1 VSKTTARPA
10 SPLREAL
17 AAKTN
22 LRTYHD
28 IAVRPVEDIAAAQ
41 RQLDT
46 ARQMHAAT
54 MLHDDENVRTKALE
68 VLEKAQADRDAC
80 FHRIWFRSLGHN
92 EFDALVAL
100 HPAQDHQDGDLPWDP
115 HTFDFALLAACT
127 VDSDLT
133 AEEWAAELADEQ
145 RWSGPDRRRVIS
157 MALAAQRQTLADAVP
172 KD

>member
-1 VSKTTARPA
+1 MSQTAQRPA

-28 IAVRPVEDIAAAQ
+28 IPVRPAEDIAAAQ
-41 RQLDT
+41 RKLEV
-46 ARQMHAAT
+46 ARQLQAAT
-54 MLHDDENVRTKALE
+54 MLSEDEDVRAKSARVIE
-68 VLEKAQADRDAC
+68 EMQAERDAC

-100 HPAQDHQDGDLPWDP
+100 HPAPEGQDDDTPWDTR
-115 HTFDFALLAACT
+115 TFEYALLAACV
-127 VDSDLT
+127 VDGDLT
-133 AEEWAAELADEQ
+133 ADDWATELADEQ
-145 RWSGPDRRRVIS
+145 RWSGPDKRRMIA
-157 MALAAQRQTLADAVP
+157 MAFAAQRQTMADAVP